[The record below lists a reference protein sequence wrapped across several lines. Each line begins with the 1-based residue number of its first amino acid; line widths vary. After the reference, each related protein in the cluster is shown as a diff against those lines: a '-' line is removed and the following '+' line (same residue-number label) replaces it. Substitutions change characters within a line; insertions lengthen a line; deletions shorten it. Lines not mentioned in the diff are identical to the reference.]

1 MRADGTRA
9 DGTRA
14 LVTGATGFVGQW
26 VVEAMVQRGWAVTGA
41 GPDAAFD
48 APRLPADV
56 RAAVQWVPCDVRKPE
71 DLARAVDASRPDAI
85 VHLAGIAY
93 LPAAGKDPAHA
104 AEVNTISTV
113 RLLGIL
119 RERRAAG
126 TLDPR
131 LLVIGSGE
139 EYGRHDAAELP
150 LPETAELRPFSPY
163 AATKVA
169 QEVFALQAHR
179 EAGLHVVCTRSFNHS
194 GPGQSPNLLLPALV
208 TRTLAL
214 RGQASPV
221 LLTGNQ
227 HTERDFSHVADVAAA
242 YITLLERGA
251 AGEVYNVSSG
261 VGHQVGALARRVL
274 ARVGVEAEV
283 RVDPALARPSDVP
296 SLVGSNARLR
306 ALGWAPARDVDAIID
321 DLIHAASH

>member
-1 MRADGTRA
+1 MATHGK
-9 DGTRA
+9 RA
-14 LVTGATGFVGQW
+14 LVTGAGGFVGQW
-26 VVEAMVQRGWAVTGA
+26 LVQAMLEGGWSVTGA
-41 GPDAAFD
+41 GHEPAFD
-48 APRLPADV
+48 APRLGAAAREVAWIRTDV
-56 RAAVQWVPCDVRKPE
+56 RSPD
-71 DLARAVDASRPDAI
+71 DLARAIDTSRPDAI
-85 VHLAGIAY
+85 VHLAGIAF

-104 AEVNTISTV
+104 AEVNTVSTV
-113 RLLGIL
+113 RLLGLL

-139 EYGRHDAAELP
+139 QYGRHDAGELP
-150 LPETAELRPFSPY
+150 LPETAEQRPFSPY

-179 EAGLHVVCTRSFNHS
+179 ETGIQAICTRSFNHS

-208 TRTLAL
+208 TRSLAL

-221 LLTGNQ
+221 LMTGNQ
-227 HTERDFSHVADVAAA
+227 HTERDFTHVADVAAA
-242 YITLLERGA
+242 YITLLERGTPGQA
-251 AGEVYNVSSG
+251 YNVSSG

-274 ARVGVEAEV
+274 ARVGVEAEL

-306 ALGWAPARDVDAIID
+306 ALGWAPTRDVDAIID
-321 DLIHAASH
+321 DLIHAAPH

>member
-1 MRADGTRA
+1 VRESDARV
-9 DGTRA
+9 

-26 VVEAMVQRGWAVTGA
+26 LVEALVARGWSVTGA
-41 GPDAAFD
+41 GPDATFD

-56 RAAVQWVPCDVRKPE
+56 RGAVQWVPCDVRKAE
-71 DLARAVDASRPDAI
+71 DLARAVDASRPAAI
-85 VHLAGIAY
+85 VHLAGIAF

-150 LPETAELRPFSPY
+150 IPETAELRPFSPY

-179 EAGLHVVCTRSFNHS
+179 EAGVDVVCTRSFNHS

-208 TRTLAL
+208 TRSLAL
-214 RGQASPV
+214 RGQAAPV
-221 LLTGNQ
+221 LMTGNQ
-227 HTERDFSHVADVAAA
+227 HTERDFTHVADVADA
-242 YITLLERGA
+242 YITLLERGV
-251 AGEVYNVSSG
+251 AGQVYNVCSG

-283 RVDPALARPSDVP
+283 RVDPALARASDVP

-306 ALGWAPARDVDAIID
+306 ALGWTPARNVDAIID